1 LKREYRRNVLNG
13 QVYIEPYKIK
23 IVAFPLKM
31 TINGKSENIIQSLLK
46 GKIFEFSREKARELF
61 SELFE
66 K

>member
-1 LKREYRRNVLNG
+1 MAPLLSEP
-13 QVYIEPYKIK
+13 QIEPYKIK

-31 TINGKSENIIQSLLK
+31 TINGKSEILFNHSSR
-46 GKIFEFSREKARELF
+46 GKILEFSREKARELF